1 MNYNKAVTHLSL
13 ADVHSSQEAVK
24 KDSIEF
30 LQKIGDIH
38 LGF

>member
-1 MNYNKAVTHLSL
+1 MNCNKATAHLSL
-13 ADVHSSQEAVK
+13 AEVHSSQEAVK

-30 LQKIGDIH
+30 LPKTGDIH